1 MQFFQWLVTSNLY
14 IKSNCITWEYIVY
27 SKITIEDL
35 LKKCWNVLMFDFLR
49 LKYHVSI
56 KYLSR
61 VMKNEGLSD
70 IEMAFVIYT
79 SRLLKLLIYYL
90 KLAYPLIKLKPRL
103 MFDIH
108 RGKTANNFYYILFS
122 AIYPLLSN
130 YNVWQIYIIN
140 L

>member
-1 MQFFQWLVTSNLY
+1 
-14 IKSNCITWEYIVY
+14 
-27 SKITIEDL
+27 
-35 LKKCWNVLMFDFLR
+35 MFDLLR
-49 LKYHVSI
+49 LKYHVFI
-56 KYLSR
+56 KYFLN
-61 VMKNEGLSD
+61 VIKKNKGLSD

-122 AIYPLLSN
+122 AIYP
-130 YNVWQIYIIN
+130 
-140 L
+140 